1 VAGAAAVSEEEEGAD
16 LAEGLAVEVGERAI
30 PLVEEEDLAVQVVLV
45 GAANPAAV
53 DLEVAEEA
61 LEVEVVALVAGRV
74 IALL

>member
-1 VAGAAAVSEEEEGAD
+1 MAGAAAVSEEEEGAD
-16 LAEGLAVEVGERAI
+16 LAEVLAVKVGERAI